1 MTREEVESKWEN
13 LKCLVCGGE
22 MAKESKEFAL
32 LSREFFSGKMPDDKN
47 VFRTK
52 PYACEDCG
60 CSVFR
65 KIR

>member
-13 LKCLVCGGE
+13 LKCPVCGGE
-22 MAKESKEFAL
+22 MKKESKEFAL
-32 LSREFFSGKMPDDKN
+32 LSPEFFAGKMPYKN